1 MQQKQ
6 CTYVL
11 WFNSALGK
19 SNKNVMTI
27 ILYICMLSQNL
38 LKTSLNYLHFEYVVY
53 NENKTVRIDPN
64 IRRSVH

>member
-11 WFNSALGK
+11 WFNNSLGK
-19 SNKNVMTI
+19 NNKYVMTI
-27 ILYICMLSQNL
+27 ISMLSQNL
-38 LKTSLNYLHFEYVVY
+38 LKTSLNYVHFEYVVY
-53 NENKTVRIDPN
+53 YENKTVRIDPN